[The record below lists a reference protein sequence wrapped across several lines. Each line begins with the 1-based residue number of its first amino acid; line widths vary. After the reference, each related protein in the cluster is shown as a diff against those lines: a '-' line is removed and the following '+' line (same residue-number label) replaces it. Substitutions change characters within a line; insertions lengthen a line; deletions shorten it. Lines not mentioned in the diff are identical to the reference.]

1 MKKLLQIIKDA
12 ADGIFTTLRETA
24 PADFE
29 LQVEAGTIDLP
40 VHEANDMRR
49 KLARI
54 ADVLGGQMDGRDG
67 AAWRNVAFNLNPA
80 NGRTQR
86 VSRSFNR

>member
-12 ADGIFTTLRETA
+12 ADGTFTTLRDTA

-29 LQVEAGTIDLP
+29 LQVEAGTLEMPI
-40 VHEANDMRR
+40 HEANDIRR

-54 ADVLGGQMDGRDG
+54 ADVLGGQMDSRDG

-86 VSRSFNR
+86 VQRSFNR